1 MQESDFLVYRYRW
14 IVLAVFMLA
23 ATMNQLLWITFAP
36 ITSQAAAFYG
46 VSDLDIGMLSMS
58 FMIVFVLVSVPASW
72 VIDTYGIRVGVGTGA
87 ALTGVFGL
95 LRGLTAHSYAL
106 VLVSQIG
113 IAVGQPFILNA
124 VTTVAARW
132 FPARERATASG
143 LGSLAIYLGILLG
156 LALTPSLTARQQ
168 MGGMLLIYGGSALGA
183 AALFFALARERPP
196 TPPCPPGMEARSLVL
211 DGFKQIFRYRDFLL
225 LLAIFFVGLGS
236 FNAVT
241 TWIEEI
247 VGPRGFT
254 SEQAGLIG
262 AAMIVGGVA
271 GAVVLPTLSD
281 RSRRRKP
288 FVMAAIA
295 GAILGL
301 MGVTWVQ
308 SYAMLLISSV
318 VLGFF
323 LLSAGPIGFQY
334 AAEITYPIPEGTS
347 NGLLLLMGQIAGI
360 LFIFAMDGLKSP
372 VTGSMDGSLVG
383 LIALLV
389 LCLGL
394 SALLK
399 EPAVLLTQAARTRP
413 KRAPRPAPPERA

>member
-1 MQESDFLVYRYRW
+1 MRDGDFQVYRYRW

-23 ATMNQLLWITFAP
+23 AAANQLLWITFAP
-36 ITSQAAAFYG
+36 ITSQAVAFYG
-46 VSDLDIGMLSMS
+46 ASELGIGMLSMS
-58 FMIVFVLVSVPASW
+58 FMIVYVLVSIPASW

-95 LRGLTAHSYAL
+95 LRGLTAHDYAL
-106 VLVSQIG
+106 VLVCQIG

-132 FPARERATASG
+132 FPPRERATASG
-143 LGSLAIYLGILLG
+143 LGSLSIYLGILLG
-156 LALTPSLTARQQ
+156 LALTPSLTSRHHI
-168 MGGMLLIYGGSALGA
+168 GGMLLIYGAAALGA
-183 AALFFALARERPP
+183 TALFFGLVRERPP
-196 TPPCPPGMEARSLVL
+196 TPPCPPGMEARSLAL
-211 DGFKQIFRYRDFLL
+211 DGFRHIFRHRGFLL
-225 LLAIFFVGLGS
+225 LLAIFFVGLGA

-262 AAMIVGGVA
+262 AAMIGGGVL

-281 RSRRRKP
+281 RSRRRRP
-288 FVMAAIA
+288 FLIAAIA

-301 MGVTWVQ
+301 AGVTWAQ
-308 SYAMLLISSV
+308 SYAMVLVSSL

-334 AAEITYPIPEGTS
+334 GAEITYPIPEGTS
-347 NGLLLLMGQIAGI
+347 NGLLLLAGQISGI

-372 VTGSMDGSLVG
+372 VTGSMTGSLVG

-389 LCLGL
+389 ACLGL
-394 SALLK
+394 GALLK
-399 EPAVLLTQAARTRP
+399 EPAALLTQAGDAAGARTVARS
-413 KRAPRPAPPERA
+413 